1 MIEQVRIQ
9 IPVDVDAFQAYLK
22 ANLTSDLVLQV
33 LEECLV
39 EENGTYASLDFEK
52 ALANLQRRDTGR
64 YYMLKLLLEGYATK
78 EGQVLLDPKLVS
90 ASYKQRM
97 KQLEFL
103 KSMGRLRRFCYR
115 LAQAVVSLF
124 SEKNET
130 EAIQEAIQVT
140 GEVQIARDELHA
152 LELKRQKVIEE
163 TNEIQVRT
171 SDERRRKLEEADRLS
186 TEKVETIHREAR
198 GLITG
203 AHKQVEGLNR
213 QAEQIR
219 EEITALSR
227 ERFRLKEGAYSIAA
241 RD

>member
-1 MIEQVRIQ
+1 MLEQSRIQ
-9 IPVDVDAFQAYLK
+9 QPVDVGAFESYLK
-22 ANLTSDLVLQV
+22 ANLTSDLVLHI

-39 EENGTYASLDFEK
+39 EENATYASLDFEK
-52 ALANLQRRDTGR
+52 ALANLQHRDTGR

-103 KSMGRLRRFCYR
+103 KSMGRIRRFCYR

-130 EAIQEAIQVT
+130 EAIQEAIQIT
-140 GEVQIARDELHA
+140 GEVQIGRDELHA

-171 SDERRRKLEEADRLS
+171 SDERRRKLEDADRLS

-203 AHKQVEGLNR
+203 AHKQVEGLNK
-213 QAEQIR
+213 QVEKIR

-227 ERFRLKEGAYSIAA
+227 ERFRLTKGTYTTTSSE
-241 RD
+241 